1 MRSDNEKKSIV
12 KSIKLS
18 PSQVQQIEEKADK
31 KGMKFSE
38 YMLDCA
44 LHGEQGITP
53 EYAVKMQELVNMV
66 LEFADTLDEN
76 EFQRRDLYRQKA
88 SAFAEMFAPVNP
100 VGKLNGMKQQ
110 INNILKGGED
120 IWESLK

>member
-1 MRSDNEKKSIV
+1 MKSDNEKKSIV

-18 PSQVQQIEEKADK
+18 PLQVQQIEEKADK

-38 YMLDCA
+38 YMLDCV

-53 EYAVKMQELVNMV
+53 EHAVKMQELVNLI

-100 VGKLNGMKQQ
+100 VEKLNGMKQQ

>member
-1 MRSDNEKKSIV
+1 MRSNNEKKSIV

-18 PSQVQQIEEKADK
+18 PLQVQQIEEKADK

-76 EFQRRDLYRQKA
+76 EYQRRDLYRQKA

-100 VGKLNGMKQQ
+100 VEKLNDTKQQ

>member
-18 PSQVQQIEEKADK
+18 PLQVQQIEEKADK

-76 EFQRRDLYRQKA
+76 EYQRRDLYRQKA

-100 VGKLNGMKQQ
+100 VEKLNDTKQQ

>member
-1 MRSDNEKKSIV
+1 MRSESEKKSIV

-44 LHGEQGITP
+44 LHGEKGITP

>member
-18 PSQVQQIEEKADK
+18 PLQVQQIEEKADK

-53 EYAVKMQELVNMV
+53 EYAVKMQELINMV
-66 LEFADTLDEN
+66 LDFADTLDEN

-120 IWESLK
+120 VWESLK

>member
-76 EFQRRDLYRQKA
+76 EYQRRDLYRQKA

-100 VGKLNGMKQQ
+100 VEKLNGMKQQ

>member
-18 PSQVQQIEEKADK
+18 PLQVQQIEEKADK

-53 EYAVKMQELVNMV
+53 EYAVKMQELINMV
-66 LEFADTLDEN
+66 LDFADTLDEN

>member
-76 EFQRRDLYRQKA
+76 EYQRRDLYRQKA

-100 VGKLNGMKQQ
+100 VEKLNDTKQQ

>member
-1 MRSDNEKKSIV
+1 MRSENEKKSIV

-44 LHGEQGITP
+44 LHGEKGITP
-53 EYAVKMQELVNMV
+53 EYAVKMQELVNMD

-76 EFQRRDLYRQKA
+76 EYQRRDLYRQKA

-100 VGKLNGMKQQ
+100 VEKLNDTKQQ

>member
-1 MRSDNEKKSIV
+1 MRSENEKKSIV

-76 EFQRRDLYRQKA
+76 EYQRRDLYRQKA

-100 VGKLNGMKQQ
+100 VEKLNDTKQQ

>member
-1 MRSDNEKKSIV
+1 MRSNNEKKSIV

-76 EFQRRDLYRQKA
+76 EYQRRDLYRQKA

-100 VGKLNGMKQQ
+100 VEKLNGMKQQ

>member
-1 MRSDNEKKSIV
+1 MRSNNEKKSIV

-100 VGKLNGMKQQ
+100 VEKLNDTKQQ

>member
-12 KSIKLS
+12 KSVKLS

-76 EFQRRDLYRQKA
+76 EYQHKDLYRQKA

-100 VGKLNGMKQQ
+100 VEKLNGMKQQ

>member
-1 MRSDNEKKSIV
+1 MRSNNEKKSIV

-44 LHGEQGITP
+44 LHGEKGITP

-76 EFQRRDLYRQKA
+76 EYQRRDLYRQKA

-100 VGKLNGMKQQ
+100 VEKLNDTKQQ

>member
-44 LHGEQGITP
+44 LHGEKGITP

-76 EFQRRDLYRQKA
+76 EYQRRDLYRQKA

-100 VGKLNGMKQQ
+100 VEKLNDTKQQ

>member
-44 LHGEQGITP
+44 LHGEKGRTP

-76 EFQRRDLYRQKA
+76 EYQRRDLYRQKA

-100 VGKLNGMKQQ
+100 VEKLNDTKQQ

>member
-1 MRSDNEKKSIV
+1 MRSNNEKKSIV

-18 PSQVQQIEEKADK
+18 PLQVQQIEEKADK

-44 LHGEQGITP
+44 LHGEKGITP

-76 EFQRRDLYRQKA
+76 EYQRRDLYRQKA

-100 VGKLNGMKQQ
+100 VEKLNDTKQQ

>member
-1 MRSDNEKKSIV
+1 MRSNNEKKSIV

-18 PSQVQQIEEKADK
+18 PLQVQQIEEKADK

-76 EFQRRDLYRQKA
+76 EYQRRDLYRQKA

-100 VGKLNGMKQQ
+100 VEKLNGMKQQ

>member
-100 VGKLNGMKQQ
+100 VEKLNDTKQQ

>member
-100 VGKLNGMKQQ
+100 VEKLNGMKQQ

>member
-1 MRSDNEKKSIV
+1 MKSDNEKKSIV

-76 EFQRRDLYRQKA
+76 EYQRRDLYRQKA

>member
-1 MRSDNEKKSIV
+1 MRSESEKKSIV

-18 PSQVQQIEEKADK
+18 PLQLQHIEEQADK

-44 LHGEQGITP
+44 LHGEKGITP

-76 EFQRRDLYRQKA
+76 EYQRRDLYRQKA

-100 VGKLNGMKQQ
+100 VEKLNDTKQQ

>member
-1 MRSDNEKKSIV
+1 MRSENEKKSIV

-44 LHGEQGITP
+44 LHGEKGITP

-76 EFQRRDLYRQKA
+76 EYQRRDLYRQKA

-100 VGKLNGMKQQ
+100 VEKLNDTKQQ